1 MSDES
6 RLPVIPFT
14 QVHPDQILSDQLLA
28 SLLGTSV
35 DTLQRMRAKGETPPR
50 IRISERRH
58 GTRVRDFQA
67 WLDSRLEGQETR

>member
-1 MSDES
+1 MSDKS

-35 DTLQRMRAKGETPPR
+35 DTLQRCARKETPR
-50 IRISERRH
+50 HASASASADTARVCATFRR
-58 GTRVRDFQA
+58 GSTVGC
-67 WLDSRLEGQETR
+67 EGQETR